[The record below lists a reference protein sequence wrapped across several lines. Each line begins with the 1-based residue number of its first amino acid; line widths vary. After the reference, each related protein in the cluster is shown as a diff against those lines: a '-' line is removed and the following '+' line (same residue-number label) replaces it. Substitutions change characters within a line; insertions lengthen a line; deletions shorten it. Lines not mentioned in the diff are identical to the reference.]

1 MGLGEKKNGKTDRPD
16 RSLFSKLCY
25 KRVRRNRIAHRGSG
39 NKMFYLLQKKKK
51 KNPVYLYVNGM
62 VIVPLNLLTLQS
74 VSCCF

>member
-51 KNPVYLYVNGM
+51 KTQYICMLMGWSLFP
-62 VIVPLNLLTLQS
+62 
-74 VSCCF
+74 